1 MASHIV
7 YSNTAVTSTANTVS
21 IGQHTDAIYF
31 INKDYNDF
39 VEIQLNGGPHKIVL
53 PDINGH
59 FHGYVVVPGDY
70 TSFQVLTANA
80 TVAVY
85 AVG

>member
-1 MASHIV
+1 MSHIV
-7 YSNTAVTSTANTVS
+7 YSNTGVTSASGAIS

-31 INKDYNDF
+31 MNKDYNHF
-39 VEIQLNGGPHKIVL
+39 VEVRLNGGPHVIVL
-53 PDINGH
+53 PEANKTENYIK
-59 FHGYVVVPGDY
+59 VPGDY
-70 TSFQVLTANA
+70 TSFQILTESA

>member
-31 INKDYNDF
+31 INKDYNDW
-39 VEIQLNGGPHKIVL
+39 VEIQLNGGPHKIIL
-53 PDINGH
+53 PDANGH
-59 FHGYVVVPGDY
+59 VHNYVEIIGDY
-70 TSFQVLTANA
+70 TSFRVLTAGA

-85 AVG
+85 AIG

>member
-7 YSNTAVTSTANTVS
+7 YSNTAVTSAANTVT

-31 INKDYNDF
+31 INKNHNDF
-39 VEIQLNGGPHKIVL
+39 VEIKLNGGPHTIVL

-59 FHGYVVVPGDY
+59 YHGYVVVPGDY
-70 TSFQVLTANA
+70 TSFQVMTAGA

>member
-7 YSNTAVTSTANTVS
+7 YSNTAVTSANNTVS
-21 IGQHTDAIYF
+21 IGQHTDAIYL
-31 INKDYNDF
+31 INVDYNGW
-39 VEIQLNGGPHKIVL
+39 VEVELNNGPHKVLL
-53 PDINGH
+53 PDANGH
-59 FHGYVVVPGDY
+59 AHAYVAVPGDY
-70 TSFQVLTANA
+70 TSFRVITAGA

>member
-7 YSNTAVTSTANTVS
+7 YSNTAVNSTANVVN
-21 IGQHTDAIYF
+21 IAQHTDAIYF
-31 INKDYNDF
+31 LNKDYNGF
-39 VEIQLNGGPHKIVL
+39 VEIKLNGGPHTVVL

-70 TSFQVLTANA
+70 TSFQILTAGAN
-80 TVAVY
+80 VAVY